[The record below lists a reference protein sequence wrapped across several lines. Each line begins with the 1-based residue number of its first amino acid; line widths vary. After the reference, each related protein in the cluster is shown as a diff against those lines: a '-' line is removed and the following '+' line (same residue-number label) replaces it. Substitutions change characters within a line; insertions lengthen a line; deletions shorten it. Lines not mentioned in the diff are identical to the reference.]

1 MAGKQS
7 GLGLIVMGSAAMLAA
22 ALVIGSPLQAVHGQ
36 LPLVLTDTPRPP
48 ATATPDPGSPIVP
61 TPPGGLPDP
70 FVRLAGLN
78 TCGAH
83 DGTLEYVVG
92 IGNQGGLAYNVEV
105 VNAVSA
111 NVELLDIVPTRG
123 SVTRGPEPNTF
134 LLMLG
139 TMYTGESAVVTVR
152 LRVLGGAGSAVSALA
167 SVRTSTPGDDVQNN
181 VRSIHC
187 VTGNAPPPGPLPPLP
202 AQPTPGVIV
211 PGEVTVIGVIDDPGA
226 FSTILLPET
235 GGAVRA
241 DR

>member
-1 MAGKQS
+1 
-7 GLGLIVMGSAAMLAA
+7 
-22 ALVIGSPLQAVHGQ
+22 
-36 LPLVLTDTPRPP
+36 
-48 ATATPDPGSPIVP
+48 
-61 TPPGGLPDP
+61 
-70 FVRLAGLN
+70 VRLVGLN

-92 IGNQGGLAYNVEV
+92 IGNQGGPAYNVEV

-111 NVELLDIVPTRG
+111 DVELLDIVPTRG
-123 SVTRGPEPNTF
+123 TVTRGPEPNTF

-139 TMYTGESAVVTVR
+139 TMYTGESALVTVR

-167 SVRTSTPGDDVQNN
+167 SVRTSSPGDDVQNN

-187 VTGNAPPPGPLPPLP
+187 VTGNAPPPGPLPAL
-202 AQPTPGVIV
+202 PTPGVIV
-211 PGEVTVIGVIDDPGA
+211 PGEVTVIGVIDDPGT